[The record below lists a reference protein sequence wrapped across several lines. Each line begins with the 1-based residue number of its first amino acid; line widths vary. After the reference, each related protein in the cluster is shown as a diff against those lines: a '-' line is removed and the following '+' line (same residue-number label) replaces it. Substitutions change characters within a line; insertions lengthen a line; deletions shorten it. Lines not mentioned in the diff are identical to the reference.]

1 MIYAKRDFFVRTRKG
16 EYNIQMSLEWS
27 NNWLNEEALNGK
39 YSVSIFF
46 LASPDWNDDS
56 CTVKWISKDEANRIL
71 ESDVS
76 VESFLKESMLAALR
90 TMEFTAPIEVKCV

>member
-16 EYNIQMSLEWS
+16 KYNIQMSLEWS
-27 NNWLNEEALNGK
+27 SNWLNEEALNGK
-39 YSVSIFF
+39 YSVSISF
-46 LASPDWNDDS
+46 LDSPDWNDYS
-56 CTVKWISKDEANRIL
+56 WTVKWISKDETNRIL

-90 TMEFTAPIEVKCV
+90 TMEFTAPVEVKCI